1 MERRGQHRA
10 PVQLGRLLPDGS
22 GAMLVETIATLDDS
36 GMTQPGPGLSWFTD
50 RLEAK
55 DLPCPW

>member
-1 MERRGQHRA
+1 
-10 PVQLGRLLPDGS
+10 
-22 GAMLVETIATLDDS
+22 MLVETIATLDDS